1 MNDVAN
7 DELVEVLAQAV
18 YTLEE
23 MLPWPM
29 DRRCLC
35 GADLGDEFT
44 CCGKRVNLD
53 EHEQLLSPHYVIYCP
68 DCKESLSGASCE
80 QCGRVYTWK
89 VGRIRTY
96 TNDDSASARKNA
108 LAEQKPQAHP

>member
-1 MNDVAN
+1 
-7 DELVEVLAQAV
+7 VEILGQAV

-35 GADLGDEFT
+35 GADLADEFK
-44 CCGKRVNLD
+44 CCDKRVNLV
-53 EHEQLLSPHYVIYCP
+53 EHEQLLSRQYVIYCP
-68 DCKESLSGASCE
+68 VCKESLSGASCV

-89 VGRIRTY
+89 LGTVGTY
-96 TNDDSASARKNA
+96 KNSDTPSTRNNS
-108 LAEQKPQAHP
+108 LADQKTRAHI